1 MRIRRLFLLFLLLP
15 LTAAA
20 DGLVKKQSVHSVE
33 DTIDRLEELVT
44 EKGMTVFAR
53 IDHRANA
60 ESVGEQMPDS
70 QVLLFGSPK
79 AGTRIMKH
87 DLAAGLDLPLRVLV
101 YRDYDGNTQVVYRNP
116 QALKQDFSV
125 EECMVIGKVETAL
138 DGLTGQI
145 IK

>member
-1 MRIRRLFLLFLLLP
+1 MGIRRLVLLFLLLP
-15 LTAAA
+15 LTAVA

-60 ESVGEQMPDS
+60 ESVGMEMSDS

-79 AGTRIMKH
+79 AGTRIMMH
-87 DLAAGLDLPLRVLV
+87 DRAAGLDLPLRVLA
-101 YRDYDGNTQVVYRNP
+101 YRDHDGNTQVVYRNP

-125 EECMVIGKVETAL
+125 DECKVIDKVETAL

-145 IK
+145 IQ